1 MKYKIAQQKNEGVPS
16 FQSVDLSST
25 FFSFSLFFIKKS
37 RERKESSKE
46 KKEREKILI
55 NSIY

>member
-1 MKYKIAQQKNEGVPS
+1 LHNFSPCLKYEL
-16 FQSVDLSST
+16 FQSATSS

-37 RERKESSKE
+37 RERKERSKE

-55 NSIY
+55 NPID